1 MILLFLYR
9 GLQIT
14 FYFCFIL
21 LFLIENTFNIGCLYE
36 LYQINGRNWIKSLQL
51 YYQKKKKSL
60 QLFMVR

>member
-9 GLQIT
+9 GLHIT

-21 LFLIENTFNIGCLYE
+21 LFLIEHTFNIGC

-51 YYQKKKKSL
+51 YYQKKKKKKFL
-60 QLFMVR
+60 QLYMFS